1 LLFGM
6 WLLAACGLDPMGY
19 DPEGGV
25 NTEVDRGDPTVRYV
39 YPADGDDI
47 VLLYGGHGGNRINQR
62 DEIVSAWEED
72 GWTVELTEEW
82 PTDFEGVR
90 LVVMTN
96 VGNRDSGG
104 TFSESEVD
112 LVASAMENGTR
123 FVFAQRKE
131 ACASTAVFNLL
142 NYGFGAPI
150 NFEGGSLDAGAP
162 VEFDTLN
169 GGAQPMGGVS
179 ALEMT
184 DPCTIN
190 SDTPADEAL
199 ASNSDGDIVV
209 ASFRP
214 GDAGDIVLVGDML
227 LFSDSSQAHTGNQTF
242 ARNLAAV
249 RP

>member
-1 LLFGM
+1 MFGI
-6 WLLAACGLDPMGY
+6 WVLAACGLDPMGY
-19 DPEGGV
+19 TPEDGV
-25 NTEVDRGDPTVRYV
+25 DTDVDRGDPGVSYL
-39 YPADGDDI
+39 YPADDDDI
-47 VLLYGGHGGNRINQR
+47 VLLYAGHGGNRINER
-62 DEIVSAWEED
+62 DEVVSAWEED

-90 LVVMTN
+90 LVLMTN
-96 VGNRDSGG
+96 VGNRASGG
-104 TFSESEVD
+104 TFSESEAD
-112 LVASAMENGTR
+112 LIANALGNGTR

-131 ACASTAVFNLL
+131 ACGSTAVFNLL
-142 NYGFGAPI
+142 NYGFDAPI
-150 NFEGGSLDAGAP
+150 NFQGGALEVGAA
-162 VEFDTLN
+162 VVFDSLN

-227 LFSDSSQAHTGNQTF
+227 LFSDSSQEHTGNQTF